1 MRVIKDIFFST
12 LTVETQKPAH
22 MARSAAN
29 LVQPDKHS
37 QKATAM
43 STGKENCIL
52 HPGSKS

>member
-12 LTVETQKPAH
+12 LTVETQQPAH

-29 LVQPDKHS
+29 LVQPDKHG